1 MGSLSIRRA
10 TAKLFP
16 VPEST
21 SAIAPSSSVRLPSPR
36 MPYVLALDQGTTS
49 SRAIL
54 FDETGRPVA
63 TAQSEFAQH
72 YPKSGYV
79 EHDPDDIL
87 TTQLSTATDV
97 LVRARIRARDI
108 AAIGIT
114 NQRETTLVWDRE
126 TGKPVYN
133 AIVWQDRRTAAL
145 CRRLIA
151 EGIEPMVRE
160 RTGLVLD
167 SYFSGTK
174 IAWILD
180 NVDGARSRAEAGKL
194 AFGTVD
200 SWLIWNLTSGK
211 RHVTDQTNASRT
223 LLYNIVLG
231 AWDADLLRL
240 LNIPESMLPE
250 VVPSSGQVGQV
261 TTTLGLGSV
270 EIAGIAGDQQA
281 ALFGQLCTQPGD
293 AKNTYGTGCFLLQHI
308 GEHFTLS
315 AQRLITTLACS
326 LDGRLQYALEG
337 SIFIGGAVVQWLRD
351 NLKIIAGSADVEALA
366 LTVPDSGGVVF
377 VPAFVGLGAPHWDPY
392 AAGLLIG
399 LERGTQNGHIA
410 RAALESIAF
419 QVADVLAAMDKETD
433 QPSRELRVDGGAA
446 RNDTLMQLQADLLGI
461 RVVRPAVAE
470 TTALGAA
477 HLAGLATG
485 VWDTVEQIRATREA
499 DTVFEP
505 KDQSEHAEH
514 QRKRWQMAVDR
525 SRGWN
530 APSS

>member
-1 MGSLSIRRA
+1 
-10 TAKLFP
+10 
-16 VPEST
+16 
-21 SAIAPSSSVRLPSPR
+21 

-54 FDETGRPVA
+54 FDQSGAPVA
-63 TAQSEFAQH
+63 SAQAEFPQH
-72 YPKSGYV
+72 YPQSGHV

-97 LVRARIRARDI
+97 LVRARIRPRDL

-114 NQRETTLVWDRE
+114 NQRETSLVWDRA
-126 TGKPVYN
+126 TGKPIYN
-133 AIVWQDRRTAAL
+133 AIVWQDRRTAPL
-145 CRRLIA
+145 CRRLIDQ
-151 EGIEPMVRE
+151 GVEPMVRE

-167 SYFSGTK
+167 AYFSATK

-180 NVDGARSRAEAGKL
+180 NVEGARARAEQGKL

-200 SWLIWNLTSGK
+200 SWLIWNLTG

-223 LLYNIVLG
+223 LLYNIVKG
-231 AWDADLLRL
+231 AWDPDLLKL
-240 LNIPESMLPE
+240 FNIPASLLPE
-250 VVPSSGQVGQV
+250 VVPSSGKVGRV
-261 TTTLGLGSV
+261 TTSLGLGSV

-308 GEHFTLS
+308 GDRFTLS

-326 LDGRLQYALEG
+326 LDNRLQYALEG

-351 NLKIIAGSADVEALA
+351 TLKIIQHSYDVEALA
-366 LTVPDSGGVVF
+366 LTVPDNGGVFF
-377 VPAFVGLGAPHWDPY
+377 VPAFVGLGAPHWDPN
-392 AAGLLIG
+392 ARGLLIG

-419 QVADVLAAMDKETD
+419 QVADVLAAMDQETSK
-433 QPSRELRVDGGAA
+433 PSRELRVDGGAS
-446 RNDTLMQLQADLLGI
+446 RNDTLMQLQADLLGL
-461 RVVRPAVAE
+461 RVVRPAVSE

-477 HLAGLATG
+477 YLAGLATG
-485 VWDTVEQIRATREA
+485 VWQSIDQIRASRAPDTR
-499 DTVFEP
+499 FEP
-505 KDQSEHAEH
+505 RETSKQAAR
-514 QRKRWQMAVDR
+514 QRRRWAMAVER

-530 APSS
+530 APEEPTATPHAP

>member
-1 MGSLSIRRA
+1 MA
-10 TAKLFP
+10 
-16 VPEST
+16 
-21 SAIAPSSSVRLPSPR
+21 
-36 MPYVLALDQGTTS
+36 YVLALDQGTTS

-54 FDETGRPVA
+54 FDESGHPVA
-63 TAQSEFAQH
+63 SAQSEFPQH
-72 YPKSGYV
+72 YPGSGWV

-87 TTQLSTATDV
+87 TTQLTTATDV
-97 LVRARIRARDI
+97 LVRARIRPRDI

-114 NQRETTLVWDRE
+114 NQRETTLVWDRQ
-126 TGKPVYN
+126 TGKPIYN

-145 CRRLIA
+145 CRQLVA
-151 EGIEPMVRE
+151 DGVEPMVRE
-160 RTGLVLD
+160 KTGLVLD

-174 IAWILD
+174 LAWILD
-180 NVDGARSRAEAGKL
+180 NVDGARARAEQGKL

-223 LLYNIVLG
+223 LLYNIVSG
-231 AWDADLLRL
+231 SWDQELLKLLR
-240 LNIPESMLPE
+240 IPESMLPE
-250 VVPSSGQVGQV
+250 VVPSSGKVGPV

-308 GEHFTLS
+308 GDVFTLS

-351 NLKIIAGSADVEALA
+351 NLKIIQNSSDVEALA
-366 LTVPDSGGVVF
+366 LTVADNGGVVF

-392 AAGLLIG
+392 AGGLIIG
-399 LERGTQNGHIA
+399 LERGTEGGHIA

-419 QVADVLAAMDKETD
+419 QVADVLAAIDKETGKG
-433 QPSRELRVDGGAA
+433 STELRVDGGAS
-446 RNDTLMQLQADLLGI
+446 RNDTLMQLQADLLGLH
-461 RVVRPAVAE
+461 VVRPAVLE

-477 HLAGLATG
+477 YLAGLATG
-485 VWDTVEQIRATREA
+485 VWESVAKICESRTPDTIFV
-499 DTVFEP
+499 P
-505 KDQSEHAEH
+505 KEKSEDA
-514 QRKRWQMAVDR
+514 QRQRHRWRMAVER

-530 APSS
+530 TPSAL